1 MESVYVVI
9 FWVKQTPSILGSFAD
24 ETRARACVHDERRRA
39 EKIYNLPAFNEAPNG
54 DVDSVY
60 CIKNVDQ
67 DTFVILKVKHDNT
80 QKTEQ

>member
-9 FWVKQTPSILGSFAD
+9 FWVKQTPSILGSFVD

-39 EKIYNLPAFNEAPNG
+39 EKLYNLPDFAEAPSA

-60 CIKNVDQ
+60 CIRNRD
-67 DTFVILKVKHDNT
+67 DDAFVILKVKHDNT